1 MQIRHAKLE
10 IPPDD
15 PFKNDALGRKDL
27 EPPLTQF
34 VTQASGSFVLALD
47 ASWGSGKTTFLK
59 MWQVKLQQE
68 GHACLYLNAWEND
81 FAPDPLI
88 AIIGEL
94 TNAIN
99 KFADLSDQEGKT
111 SKAIKENM
119 EKARK
124 IAMVIGKRL
133 IFGGIKL
140 ATYGVLD
147 LDSNMEKTVVET
159 GTDILEDR
167 TKDNKKSKIEDL
179 ISDYE
184 ECKAEIENFKE
195 ILAKIATQ
203 VESLKTSAKVVI
215 IIDEL
220 DRCRPTY
227 AIELLE
233 RVKHL
238 FDASGVVFILGID
251 RSQLNHSIR
260 SLYGSEFDATVYL
273 RRFIDLDYRL
283 TEPKIGNYCDY
294 LFRIFG
300 VEQLMS
306 KRISKSNSSDLKTL
320 KLYLGGL
327 MSAAS
332 MTLREQEQIVSR
344 LRIALQ
350 TIQPNYPI
358 SPIMLSF
365 LLFLREWNN
374 RIYTDIIERKI
385 NVDDIITQI
394 EAIPKIREISEKIG
408 IDVDEIE
415 ALLLGISKDENL
427 SDSRL
432 ITYEMTYKL
441 DLEEP
446 KVKKAKK
453 IIEIMYQSRKNIG
466 SFSAVF
472 EKTLNSIAL
481 TNNFIS
487 YDS

>member
-179 ISDYE
+179 IIDYE

-227 AIELLE
+227 AI
-233 RVKHL
+233 
-238 FDASGVVFILGID
+238 
-251 RSQLNHSIR
+251 
-260 SLYGSEFDATVYL
+260 
-273 RRFIDLDYRL
+273 
-283 TEPKIGNYCDY
+283 
-294 LFRIFG
+294 
-300 VEQLMS
+300 
-306 KRISKSNSSDLKTL
+306 
-320 KLYLGGL
+320 
-327 MSAAS
+327 
-332 MTLREQEQIVSR
+332 
-344 LRIALQ
+344 
-350 TIQPNYPI
+350 
-358 SPIMLSF
+358 
-365 LLFLREWNN
+365 
-374 RIYTDIIERKI
+374 
-385 NVDDIITQI
+385 
-394 EAIPKIREISEKIG
+394 
-408 IDVDEIE
+408 
-415 ALLLGISKDENL
+415 
-427 SDSRL
+427 
-432 ITYEMTYKL
+432 
-441 DLEEP
+441 
-446 KVKKAKK
+446 
-453 IIEIMYQSRKNIG
+453 
-466 SFSAVF
+466 
-472 EKTLNSIAL
+472 
-481 TNNFIS
+481 
-487 YDS
+487 

>member
-1 MQIRHAKLE
+1 
-10 IPPDD
+10 
-15 PFKNDALGRKDL
+15 
-27 EPPLTQF
+27 
-34 VTQASGSFVLALD
+34 
-47 ASWGSGKTTFLK
+47 
-59 MWQVKLQQE
+59 
-68 GHACLYLNAWEND
+68 
-81 FAPDPLI
+81 
-88 AIIGEL
+88 
-94 TNAIN
+94 
-99 KFADLSDQEGKT
+99 
-111 SKAIKENM
+111 
-119 EKARK
+119 
-124 IAMVIGKRL
+124 
-133 IFGGIKL
+133 
-140 ATYGVLD
+140 
-147 LDSNMEKTVVET
+147 
-159 GTDILEDR
+159 
-167 TKDNKKSKIEDL
+167 
-179 ISDYE
+179 
-184 ECKAEIENFKE
+184 
-195 ILAKIATQ
+195 
-203 VESLKTSAKVVI
+203 
-215 IIDEL
+215 
-220 DRCRPTY
+220 
-227 AIELLE
+227 
-233 RVKHL
+233 
-238 FDASGVVFILGID
+238 
-251 RSQLNHSIR
+251 
-260 SLYGSEFDATVYL
+260 
-273 RRFIDLDYRL
+273 
-283 TEPKIGNYCDY
+283 
-294 LFRIFG
+294 
-300 VEQLMS
+300 MS